1 MIWRGRVLAVKLQ
14 QAVRRS
20 DNGAERQREET
31 SMRMRFAQGLALVA
45 TLVIAGAAAAQAP
58 APTKLTPELIEAAR
72 KEGKVVW
79 YTSVEL
85 ELAERVAKAFEAK
98 YPGIPVQ
105 VERSGAERNFQRL
118 AQEYASN
125 IHSAD
130 FVNSS
135 DAAHF
140 IVWKRQGWLAPFV
153 PEEVANYYP
162 PEQKD
167 PDGTYATWRMTLS
180 IMGYNTKLVKPDQA
194 PKSFADLL
202 DPKWAGKMVKAHPGY
217 SGTILTSTFEMARD
231 LGWDYFKK
239 LSKQRVMQVQSATD
253 PPRKLAAGERSV
265 MIDGSEYVLLAAKE
279 KGSPVEP
286 IYPTE
291 GAPQIVGPSAVL
303 KDAPHPNA
311 ARLFAIYSF
320 STECQQLIVDVGA
333 LRSADSQV
341 KERPGR
347 PALKDIKVMKD
358 DPKTVESQVDEIKKK
373 YLEYFG
379 T

>member
-1 MIWRGRVLAVKLQ
+1 
-14 QAVRRS
+14 
-20 DNGAERQREET
+20 
-31 SMRMRFAQGLALVA
+31 MRMGFAGGLA
-45 TLVIAGAAAAQAP
+45 IAAAAVFFAKAALAEAP
-58 APTKLTPELIEAAR
+58 APTKVTPELIEAAK
-72 KEGKVVW
+72 KEGKIVW

-85 ELAERVAKAFEAK
+85 ELAEKVAKAFEAK

-118 AQEYASN
+118 SQEYSSN
-125 IHSAD
+125 LHEAD

-153 PEEVANYYP
+153 PDDVAQYYP

-180 IMGYNTKLVKPDQA
+180 IMGYNTKLVKSDQA
-194 PKSFADLL
+194 PKSFAELL

-231 LGWDYFKK
+231 LGWDYFAK
-239 LSKQRVMQVQSATD
+239 LAKQRVMQVQSATD
-253 PPRKLAAGERSV
+253 PPRKLAAGERSI
-265 MIDGSEYVLLAAKE
+265 MIDGSEYVLLLAKE
-279 KGSPVEP
+279 HGSPVEP

-291 GAPQIVGPSAVL
+291 GSPSIVGPSAVL

-333 LRSADSQV
+333 LRSANTQV
-341 KERPGR
+341 KDRPGR
-347 PALKDIKVMKD
+347 PTFKDIKLMKD